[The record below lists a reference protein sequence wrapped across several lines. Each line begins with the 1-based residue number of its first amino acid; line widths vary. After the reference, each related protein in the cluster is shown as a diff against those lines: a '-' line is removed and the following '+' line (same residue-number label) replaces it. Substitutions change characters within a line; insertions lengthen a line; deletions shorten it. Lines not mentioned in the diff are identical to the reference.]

1 MSMTLPG
8 VVGFKLSGKLHDGV
22 TATDLVLTVAQML
35 RKHGVVGQFVDFYGK
50 LITMRLFSLY
60 SITNLHRNCIN

>member
-1 MSMTLPG
+1 MGMILPG
-8 VVGFKLSGKLHDGV
+8 VVGFKLSGKLHDDV
-22 TATDLVLTVAQML
+22 TATDLVLTAAQML

-50 LITMRLFSLY
+50 LIIMRLFSLY